1 VEQIAQ
7 MLPEHTKDSLA
18 KLLSDRLKAI
28 ESMTPEELEAKRRR
42 VAQARV
48 DSFNSKPG
56 QLATGYTNSD
66 NNYVPGDGYN
76 CQLCMNRGATL
87 VLEERNGYIY
97 ERMVECKCMDVRR
110 SIWRMKAS
118 GLEQS
123 IRDYTFKRFEA
134 KEPWQ
139 KAMFDMAK
147 AYLAEGAKDGKWLYF
162 GGQPGCGKTH
172 LCTAVAGKLLY
183 EEPVMYVIWPQ
194 ISKKLKA
201 IVNDAEE
208 YDKEITKLETIA
220 VLYIDDLFKPVK
232 DDKGNITQASG
243 PDKKLAFELLNYRY
257 INRLPTIISSEWGL
271 EELNDMD
278 EATGSRVAERSR
290 GYNMMVCRDR
300 KRNYRLSDTTAV

>member
-1 VEQIAQ
+1 
-7 MLPEHTKDSLA
+7 MLPEHTRDSLA

-28 ESMTPEELEAKRRR
+28 ENMTPEEREAERRR
-42 VAQARV
+42 EAQARV
-48 DSFNSKPG
+48 DMLNNTPG

-66 NNYVPGDGYN
+66 NNYVQGDGYN
-76 CQLCMNRGATL
+76 CQLCMNRGATF

-123 IRDYTFKRFEA
+123 IRDYTFRRFEV

-139 KAMFDMAK
+139 KAMLDMAQ
-147 AYLAEGAKDGKWLYF
+147 AYLTEGVKNGKWLYL

-172 LCTAVAGKLLY
+172 ICTAVAGKLLY
-183 EEPVMYVIWPQ
+183 EDPVIYVIWPQ
-194 ISKKLKA
+194 VSKKLKA

-220 VLYIDDLFKPVK
+220 VLYIDDLFKPVP
-232 DDKGNITQASG
+232 DEKGGKRMPTGA
-243 PDKKLAFELLNYRY
+243 DVKLAFEIINYRY

-271 EELNDMD
+271 EELTDID

-290 GYNMMVCRDR
+290 GFNMMVGRDR